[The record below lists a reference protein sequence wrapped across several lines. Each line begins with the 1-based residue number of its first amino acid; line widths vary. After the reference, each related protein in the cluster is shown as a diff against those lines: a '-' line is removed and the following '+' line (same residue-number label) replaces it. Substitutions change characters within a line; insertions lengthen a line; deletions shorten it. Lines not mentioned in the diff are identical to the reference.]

1 MTTDRDAERM
11 LELEESAEG
20 VDLFRGPGGEL
31 AVEDARDQ
39 AEAAGPTAETAS
51 GSDFPWLSKAR
62 SRRTDLRQAME
73 RLENAVAGP
82 SPAPDQWIG
91 AVEDG
96 LVALRDALDAHIS
109 EVEAPD
115 GLLAD
120 TLSRAP
126 RLAPSVE
133 RLRREHRQL
142 ITSWDRAALALAE
155 HPADKA
161 RVRRRVV
168 SLLGRLAI
176 HRQGG
181 ADLVYEAYNVD
192 IGGTG

>member
-20 VDLFRGPGGEL
+20 VELFRGPGGEL

-39 AEAAGPTAETAS
+39 AEAADPPADTTSGP
-51 GSDFPWLSKAR
+51 DLPWLSRAR

-73 RLENAVAGP
+73 RLENAIAGS
-82 SPAPDQWIG
+82 SPTPDQWIG
-91 AVEDG
+91 PVEDG

-120 TLSRAP
+120 TLGRAP
-126 RLAPSVE
+126 RLGPSVE
-133 RLRREHRQL
+133 TLRREHREL
-142 ITSWDRAALALAE
+142 IASWDRAALALAE

-168 SLLGRLAI
+168 SLLGRLTI